1 MKLVLDFFKDL
12 ELKEFLLTQDG
23 IKSVDIINNKHFSKV
38 IIDYDEKIN
47 DFIVYNYIKLYL
59 DDVSE
64 GFISFAKNVK
74 FDTNILNYNIE
85 QLCCEFCYKRLI
97 EELFKNNN
105 IKSVKSN
112 FDNNNFRNV
121 ELVIEYKKDYNEEE
135 LIEFIKKNI
144 K

>member
-1 MKLVLDFFKDL
+1 MKIVLDVFKDL
-12 ELKEFLLTQDG
+12 EFKEFLLSQDG
-23 IKSVDIINNKHFSKV
+23 IKSVDIINNKHFSEV

-59 DDVSE
+59 DGVSE

-85 QLCCEFCYKRLI
+85 QLCCEFCYKGLV
-97 EELFKNNN
+97 EELFKNIN

-112 FDNNNFRNV
+112 FDNNNFKNI